1 MVKRRL
7 LIVSDDLTL
16 CHSIQS
22 ELESDAT
29 EVHSAASISATVKC
43 ITSSE
48 YCLLMADLQLPGM
61 DKLEMIRILRIMK
74 GVPIIAIS
82 DHLEADELI
91 DLLNSGADV
100 YVEKPVNA
108 RICAAQAKALINL
121 FFRAD
126 EGSRKRATLAFGS
139 SLVVSSYHR
148 QVLID
153 GKPVELTRKEFDLLH
168 YFAQHPHQVF
178 SAGQLYEQIW
188 ENAFDV
194 GGESTVMVH
203 INTLRKKL
211 GELGPMVIQTM
222 RGYGYRFVPPP
233 DTVS

>member
-1 MVKRRL
+1 M
-7 LIVSDDLTL
+7 SDDPTL

-22 ELESDAT
+22 ELESDTT
-29 EVHSAASISATVKC
+29 EVHCAASISATVKC

-61 DKLEMIRILRIMK
+61 DKLEMVRILRIMK
-74 GVPIIAIS
+74 GAPIIAIS

-91 DLLNSGADV
+91 DLLNSGADI
-100 YVEKPVNA
+100 YVEKPVDA

-121 FFRAD
+121 FFRVD
-126 EGSRKRATLAFGS
+126 EESWKRATLAFGS
-139 SLVVSSYHR
+139 SLVISPYHR

-211 GELGPMVIQTM
+211 GELGPKVIQTM
-222 RGYGYRFVPPP
+222 RGFGYRFVPPP

>member
-1 MVKRRL
+1 MVKRQL
-7 LIVSDDLTL
+7 LIVSDDPTL
-16 CHSIQS
+16 CHSIQN

-29 EVHSAASISATVKC
+29 EVHSAASISAAVKC

-61 DKLEMIRILRIMK
+61 DKLELVRVLRIMK
-74 GVPIIAIS
+74 HVPIIAVS
-82 DHLEADELI
+82 DHLRADELI
-91 DLLNSGADV
+91 DLYNSGADV
-100 YVEKPVNA
+100 YMEKPVDA
-108 RICAAQAKALINL
+108 RICAAQAKALIDL

-126 EGSRKRATLAFGS
+126 EESRKRATLAFGS
-139 SLVVSSYHR
+139 SLVVSPYHR

-211 GELGPMVIQTM
+211 GELGSMVIQTM